1 MIITFRNPTVIGWLQ
16 MPWRSLT
23 PCQPQQSKHQHTSHN
38 PAGSSKEASTPS
50 RLQQHA
56 RPADARSQAW
66 TSTTQQQRSKIDW
79 KQLPCCWRWGES
91 QETPGARGIRAAQ
104 ARIRPATVRFR
115 ASAARFWV
123 ASCVTP
129 GGGGG
134 CDFSARPA
142 PKLLSAASGKFVV
155 FAIAAGDVVGYAAA
169 WKLVVAPRYGLEEE
183 IHERVGAAVR
193 NPREGFRRMRRRAFF
208 SDLRRRALG
217 GRVGAV
223 RFGRVH
229 TSVGR

>member
-1 MIITFRNPTVIGWLQ
+1 M
-16 MPWRSLT
+16 
-23 PCQPQQSKHQHTSHN
+23 
-38 PAGSSKEASTPS
+38 
-50 RLQQHA
+50 
-56 RPADARSQAW
+56 
-66 TSTTQQQRSKIDW
+66 
-79 KQLPCCWRWGES
+79 
-91 QETPGARGIRAAQ
+91 
-104 ARIRPATVRFR
+104 
-115 ASAARFWV
+115 
-123 ASCVTP
+123 TP

-142 PKLLSAASGKFVV
+142 PKLLSAASGKSMV
-155 FAIAAGDVVGYAAA
+155 FAVAAGDVVGYAAA

-183 IHERVGAAVR
+183 IHERLVGAAVR
-193 NPREGFRRMRRRAFF
+193 NPREGFRRIRRRAFF